1 MNCNEACDFLV
12 SAQEDRTA
20 AMSRDFDAHV
30 RSCPSCARMVAIS
43 EVRREL
49 VGASSDKIVTVPP
62 FFSARVMAAIAEQK
76 AEAETRAFEPW
87 AWIWQMARRMVPAG
101 VGLAVLI
108 AVFTFGF
115 TPSPTPIAITGGKVN
130 GAAINF
136 DVVRT
141 FAGNPVTTKYECTV
155 SGDTMHVKQTIDL
168 GRGAQTVEGDAKRI
182 TP

>member
-30 RSCPSCARMVAIS
+30 RSCPSCAKMAAIS

-49 VGASSDKIVTVPP
+49 VGASTDKIVTVPP

-115 TPSPTPIAITGGKVN
+115 TPSPTPIVDTVDNSPTVAGQYDGLDGLPQDGQNAIMFTPNADLSADTVLSTVLGP
-130 GAAINF
+130 
-136 DVVRT
+136 
-141 FAGNPVTTKYECTV
+141 AGRLSN
-155 SGDTMHVKQTIDL
+155 D
-168 GRGAQTVEGDAKRI
+168 
-182 TP
+182 